1 MNQVLCKPLDS
12 DTGIGT
18 VGKGDK
24 LISRVFVILSKDN
37 LLPLAGKL
45 SSSGRVI
52 RCKDQYHTE
61 GSEGAGFGWQ
71 VITLSSCINC
81 S

>member
-18 VGKGDK
+18 TGKDDK

-37 LLPLAGKL
+37 LLPSLQGEIIIKWRAWFTRTSIILRVLKVLGLAGRSL
-45 SSSGRVI
+45 
-52 RCKDQYHTE
+52 H
-61 GSEGAGFGWQ
+61 F
-71 VITLSSCINC
+71 SSCI